1 MLETSISKGFTE
13 FSAGL
18 VDARHRGAIF
28 LSGSF
33 SWAVDWYFRHHT
45 CYQIQTQN
53 QIQDQLSEK
62 INEAKQAE
70 PTKLGAIFCEAA
82 SEPLSDIF
90 CAQWR
95 AFNKLESGDELPI
108 NFITSKTYR
117 HHLGRENHAIF
128 FADPAFNLD
137 AFAALSGTLVAGGIM
152 YIWLGD
158 EPNVDEA
165 EQVNTSNF
173 LRRLKAYAAAQQGI
187 YHIYQSQS
195 QSQTEHAIFGRYSKD
210 ESAALGN
217 EEDDE
222 QDRVKELVKDKA
234 KNKSSDQFPVAREA
248 GLPSDALLPAIK
260 AQATAEQLIA
270 VKYIEKVLTGGRNK
284 PLVLTADRGR
294 GKSTAL
300 ALATA
305 QLFFSS
311 KRAFAS
317 ERALN
322 IVITA
327 PHKMALGIY
336 FTQLR
341 KLLDGSQESKY
352 HMSDHQITWR
362 QHSLTFMA
370 VDELLRSK
378 HHSKSNPDLLLVDEA
393 AGIPVYL
400 LNKLVA
406 QHHRIVFSS
415 TIHGYEGAGK
425 GFTGKF
431 IPMLSAKGLQ
441 VKTLTLNEPIRWAN
455 HDPLEQLIF
464 KTCLLNASLDELD
477 VCAVKEQGFAPEYRY
492 FTGDELAQNE
502 QLLVQVFAILVTAH
516 YQTKPSD
523 LKLLLDDPSITVAV
537 QLFQQQVVA
546 VALLIEEQVV
556 DKALH
561 SAIVSGQRRLK
572 GQLIPQSLAQQS
584 QLPQALEFRYL
595 RVMRI
600 AVHPS
605 AQGLGFGSA
614 LIKEIK
620 GYAQQAGIDFVAT
633 SFAASSNVVNFW
645 QKNGFTPVKLGF
657 NRDASSGEH
666 SLVMLNDTSL
676 QVAQQKF
683 VQQVSAEFYEALSYW
698 LADEFS
704 QLDYSLVM
712 KLLAIAPKSSL
723 SPITAR
729 DCEKLLAFKNNANLY
744 RLARPSIARWIQAS
758 IAKVSVAQ
766 INIDHGNVDQNNLAQ
781 EDKAKQLAALKPM
794 VAKCL
799 MLHQDGDICQRFGF
813 TGKKA
818 LYQHFQQ
825 LIKLS

>member
-18 VDARHRGAIF
+18 LDARHRGAIF

-45 CYQIQTQN
+45 CNQTQTQN
-53 QIQDQLSEK
+53 QIQGQLSEK

-70 PTKLGAIFCEAA
+70 PTGPTGLAELGAIFCEAA

-95 AFNKLESGDELPI
+95 AFNKVESAGEPEI
-108 NFITSKTYR
+108 NFISSKTYR

-152 YIWLGD
+152 YIWLSD
-158 EPNVDEA
+158 ESNVDEA
-165 EQVNTSNF
+165 EQVTTSNF
-173 LRRLKAYAAAQQGI
+173 LERLKAYVADQQGI
-187 YHIYQSQS
+187 YHVY
-195 QSQTEHAIFGRYSKD
+195 QSQTERTVFGRYLKD
-210 ESAALGN
+210 ESTVFCN
-217 EEDDE
+217 
-222 QDRVKELVKDKA
+222 A
-234 KNKSSDQFPVAREA
+234 KTESSHQFPAAREAREA
-248 GLPSDALLPAIK
+248 GLPSDALLPAIT

-305 QLFFSS
+305 QLFF
-311 KRAFAS
+311 AS

-327 PHKMALGIY
+327 PHKMALGVY

-341 KLLDGSQESKY
+341 KLLDDSQEGKY
-352 HMSDHQITWR
+352 QISDHQITWR
-362 QHSLTFMA
+362 QHCLTFMA
-370 VDELLRSK
+370 VDELLRSQY
-378 HHSKSNPDLLLVDEA
+378 HSKSNPDLLLIDEA

-464 KTCLLNASLDELD
+464 KTCLLNASLGELD

-502 QLLVQVFAILVTAH
+502 QLLVHVFAILVTAH
-516 YQTKPSD
+516 YQTKPS
-523 LKLLLDDPSITVAV
+523 
-537 QLFQQQVVA
+537 
-546 VALLIEEQVV
+546 
-556 DKALH
+556 
-561 SAIVSGQRRLK
+561 
-572 GQLIPQSLAQQS
+572 
-584 QLPQALEFRYL
+584 QA
-595 RVMRI
+595 
-600 AVHPS
+600 
-605 AQGLGFGSA
+605 
-614 LIKEIK
+614 
-620 GYAQQAGIDFVAT
+620 T
-633 SFAASSNVVNFW
+633 
-645 QKNGFTPVKLGF
+645 
-657 NRDASSGEH
+657 
-666 SLVMLNDTSL
+666 
-676 QVAQQKF
+676 
-683 VQQVSAEFYEALSYW
+683 
-698 LADEFS
+698 
-704 QLDYSLVM
+704 
-712 KLLAIAPKSSL
+712 
-723 SPITAR
+723 
-729 DCEKLLAFKNNANLY
+729 
-744 RLARPSIARWIQAS
+744 
-758 IAKVSVAQ
+758 
-766 INIDHGNVDQNNLAQ
+766 
-781 EDKAKQLAALKPM
+781 
-794 VAKCL
+794 
-799 MLHQDGDICQRFGF
+799 
-813 TGKKA
+813 
-818 LYQHFQQ
+818 
-825 LIKLS
+825 

>member
-18 VDARHRGAIF
+18 LDARHRGAIF

-45 CYQIQTQN
+45 CTQTQT
-53 QIQDQLSEK
+53 QDQLSGQVNKVRQTE
-62 INEAKQAE
+62 
-70 PTKLGAIFCEAA
+70 LGAIFCEAA
-82 SEPLSDIF
+82 SEPLTDIF

-108 NFITSKTYR
+108 NFISSKIYR

-158 EPNVDEA
+158 ESNIDEA

-173 LRRLKAYAAAQQGI
+173 LQRLKAYAAAQRGI
-187 YHIYQSQS
+187 YHIY

-222 QDRVKELVKDKA
+222 QDRA
-234 KNKSSDQFPVAREA
+234 KNKSSDQFPALREA
-248 GLPSDALLPAIK
+248 GLTSDALLPAIK

-305 QLFFSS
+305 QLFF
-311 KRAFAS
+311 AS

-327 PHKMALGIY
+327 PHKMALGVY

-341 KLLDGSQESKY
+341 KLLDDSQEGKY
-352 HMSDHQITWR
+352 QLSDHQITWR

-370 VDELLRSK
+370 VDELLRSQ

-464 KTCLLNASLDELD
+464 NTCLLNASLGELD
-477 VCAVKEQGFAPEYRY
+477 VCTVKQGQNSSPEYRY
-492 FTGDELAQNE
+492 FTGDKLAQNE

-537 QLFQQQVVA
+537 QLVQQQVVA

-614 LIKEIK
+614 FINEIRIF
-620 GYAQQAGIDFVAT
+620 AQQVDIDFVAT

-676 QVAQQKF
+676 QAAQQKF

-723 SPITAR
+723 PPITAR

-744 RLARPSIARWIQAS
+744 RLARPSIARWLQAY

-766 INIDHGNVDQNNLAQ
+766 INIDHGNVDQNSVGQNNLAQ
-781 EDKAKQLAALKPM
+781 QDKEKLLAALKPM

-799 MLHQDGDICQRFGF
+799 MLHQDADICQRFGF